1 MNPNPRIPYRFSG
14 QGVDLKPHAKGRIL
28 VHLVVNVEHWVFDA
42 AMPRT
47 LITPAAWQRND
58 SRCAKFLVGRV
69 RHALWLASHLKSH
82 YRAGINGINQ
92 HQRECHRRLPAGGRG
107 HAPSW
112 LGVHR
117 PWDAP
122 ENP

>member
-47 LITPAAWQRND
+47 LITPPHGKKRFPMCQI
-58 SRCAKFLVGRV
+58 SRGQSTACAV
-69 RHALWLASHLKSH
+69 ACLAS
-82 YRAGINGINQ
+82 
-92 HQRECHRRLPAGGRG
+92 
-107 HAPSW
+107 
-112 LGVHR
+112 
-117 PWDAP
+117 
-122 ENP
+122 